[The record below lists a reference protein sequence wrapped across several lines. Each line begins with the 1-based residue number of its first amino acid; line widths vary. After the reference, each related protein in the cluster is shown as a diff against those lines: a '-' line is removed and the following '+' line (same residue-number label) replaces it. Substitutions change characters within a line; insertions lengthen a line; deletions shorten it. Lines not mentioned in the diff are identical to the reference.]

1 MTRALLFD
9 FVGVLGDSTPAY
21 RVAWSAWARTYRAN
35 EASIWV
41 DAHGRRPDDIIRRVA
56 PRVDL
61 SDALLTFDL
70 LLSATIVGRVTP
82 LPGALALLRQLRDGE
97 WAIVTS
103 GRRRH
108 VPAMLQNARLPSPAV
123 LVCGDDVTAGKPDP
137 ECFLR
142 AAERLKVPASR
153 CIVIEDAPGGIT
165 AARAAAMTTVGVATT
180 HRLDELVGA
189 DSIFAS
195 LNEASA
201 YLLTAVR
208 DRGDP
213 GTDRPGQI

>member
-1 MTRALLFD
+1 MTYALLFD
-9 FVGVLGDSTPAY
+9 FDGVLVDSTPAY
-21 RVAWSAWARTYRAN
+21 RAAWSEWARTFRAD
-35 EASIWV
+35 EAIIWA

-56 PRVDL
+56 PRVDF
-61 SDALLTFDL
+61 SEALLTFDL
-70 LLSATIVGRVTP
+70 LFSTAIVGRVTP

-108 VPAMLQNARLPSPAV
+108 VPTMLQHARLPSPAV

-137 ECFLR
+137 ECFLQ

-165 AARAAAMTTVGVATT
+165 AARAAAMTTVAVATT
-180 HRLDELVGA
+180 HQLDELSGA
-189 DSIFAS
+189 DIIFAS
-195 LNEASA
+195 LNEASG

-208 DRGDP
+208 DRADP
-213 GTDRPGQI
+213 AES